1 MTTIDQSYAREKYDI
16 IVIKLFT
23 ANIYVQSTY
32 LVRAKLIKKLIQ
44 KIIHFIKRTD
54 VQNEIREILDAVV
67 NFVMI
72 ISKTLL
78 IQYGNS

>member
-1 MTTIDQSYAREKYDI
+1 MTTIDQSAREKYDI

-32 LVRAKLIKKLIQ
+32 LVRANLIKKLIQ

-67 NFVMI
+67 NFVII

>member
-54 VQNEIREILDAVV
+54 VQNEVREILDSVV
-67 NFVMI
+67 NFVII

>member
-32 LVRAKLIKKLIQ
+32 LVRANLIKKLIQ

-67 NFVMI
+67 NFVII

>member
-1 MTTIDQSYAREKYDI
+1 MTTIDQSAREKYDI

-32 LVRAKLIKKLIQ
+32 LVRANLIKKLIQ

-67 NFVMI
+67 NFVII
-72 ISKTLL
+72 ISKTC
-78 IQYGNS
+78 

>member
-23 ANIYVQSTY
+23 VNIYVQSTY

-67 NFVMI
+67 NFVII

>member
-1 MTTIDQSYAREKYDI
+1 MTTIDQSAREKYDI

-32 LVRAKLIKKLIQ
+32 LVRVKLIKKLIQ

-67 NFVMI
+67 NFVII